1 MLECKTV
8 TLRTR
13 PLKHGMLSFYL
24 DYYPGYRDQ
33 ETMKTIRHEGLN
45 IYIYANPKN
54 ERERNFNATM
64 SEKAEAIRCRRF
76 ESIVNDRYDFFDRHK
91 LKADFLEYYRKQLRK
106 HDQKWEFVYH
116 HFYNFV
122 HGKCTFEEIDID
134 LCNKFREYL
143 LNAKQLRRDDRISK
157 NSASGYWST
166 FRGLLKILYRNRL
179 IKTNINDFLDKIETE
194 DTPKDYLSV
203 EELYKLA
210 ETPCKKPILKTAALF
225 SCLTSLRISDILS
238 LQWHEIID
246 FAAGGKCVHTITQKT
261 KTEDIIPISDEA
273 LQLIGYS
280 PEKTG
285 LVFKGLK
292 RVREKLVKSG
302 YDCSGWI
309 LDNEVNDGKWHSY
322 NQIEGKIKDPD
333 GVPVNVVVKSAK
345 GGYIYLSATDFEF
358 LTQDSKNLLLVW
370 DGDDV
375 HSVSGED
382 LFTKDSNVNLIF
394 DTEYTPKH
402 YYAALSKVFQYV
414 KRTTFAVKD
423 PKRNT
428 YSQVQGFGMDAKTEG
443 IQELFDDN
451 DL

>member
-1 MLECKTV
+1 MSSHYGHLQQIKYKLIIIVTMLECKTV

-13 PLKHGMLSFYL
+13 PLKNGMLSYYL

-91 LKADFLEYYRKQLRK
+91 LKADFLEYYRRQLRK

-143 LNAKQLRRDDRISK
+143 LNAKQLRRDGRISK

-179 IKTNINDFLDKIETE
+179 ITTNINDFLDKIATE

-210 ETPCKKPILKTAALF
+210 EAPCKKPILKTAALF

-238 LQWHEIID
+238 LQWHEIVD

-280 PEKTG
+280 PEKNG

-292 RVREKLVKSG
+292 RSWTQQPMKEWIREAGITKN
-302 YDCSGWI
+302 I
-309 LDNEVNDGKWHSY
+309 TFHSY
-322 NQIEGKIKDPD
+322 RRTYATLQGAAGTDIRTIQSNMAHKSITTTQRYMK
-333 GVPVNVVVKSAK
+333 VV
-345 GGYIYLSATDFEF
+345 
-358 LTQDSKNLLLVW
+358 
-370 DGDDV
+370 
-375 HSVSGED
+375 
-382 LFTKDSNVNLIF
+382 DSNKREASNRISLIR
-394 DTEYTPKH
+394 K
-402 YYAALSKVFQYV
+402 
-414 KRTTFAVKD
+414 
-423 PKRNT
+423 
-428 YSQVQGFGMDAKTEG
+428 
-443 IQELFDDN
+443 
-451 DL
+451 

>member
-1 MLECKTV
+1 MSSHYGHLQQIKYKLIIIVTMLECKTV

-13 PLKHGMLSFYL
+13 PLKNGMLSYYL

-91 LKADFLEYYRKQLRK
+91 LKADFLEFYRRQLRK

-143 LNAKQLRRDDRISK
+143 LNAKQLRRDGRISK

-179 IKTNINDFLDKIETE
+179 ITTNINDFLDKIATE

-238 LQWHEIID
+238 LQWHEIVD

-280 PEKTG
+280 PEKNG

-292 RVREKLVKSG
+292 RSWTQQPMKEWIREAGITKN
-302 YDCSGWI
+302 I
-309 LDNEVNDGKWHSY
+309 TFHSY
-322 NQIEGKIKDPD
+322 RRTYATLQGAAGTDIRTIQSNMAHKSITTTQRYMK
-333 GVPVNVVVKSAK
+333 VV
-345 GGYIYLSATDFEF
+345 
-358 LTQDSKNLLLVW
+358 
-370 DGDDV
+370 
-375 HSVSGED
+375 
-382 LFTKDSNVNLIF
+382 DSNKREASNRISLIR
-394 DTEYTPKH
+394 K
-402 YYAALSKVFQYV
+402 
-414 KRTTFAVKD
+414 
-423 PKRNT
+423 
-428 YSQVQGFGMDAKTEG
+428 
-443 IQELFDDN
+443 
-451 DL
+451 

>member
-1 MLECKTV
+1 MSSHYGHLQQIKYKLIIIVTMLECKTV

-13 PLKHGMLSFYL
+13 PLKNGMLSYYL

-91 LKADFLEYYRKQLRK
+91 LKAEFLEYYRRQLRK

-143 LNAKQLRRDDRISK
+143 LNAKQLRRDGRISK

-166 FRGLLKILYRNRL
+166 FRGLLKILYRNQL
-179 IKTNINDFLDKIETE
+179 TKTNVNDFLDKIETE

-238 LQWHEIID
+238 LQWHEIVD

-285 LVFKGLK
+285 LVLKGLK
-292 RVREKLVKSG
+292 RSWTQQPMKE
-302 YDCSGWI
+302 WI
-309 LDNEVNDGKWHSY
+309 RKAGITKNITFHSY
-322 NQIEGKIKDPD
+322 RRTYATLQGAAGTDIRTIQSNMAHKSITTTQRYMK
-333 GVPVNVVVKSAK
+333 VV
-345 GGYIYLSATDFEF
+345 
-358 LTQDSKNLLLVW
+358 
-370 DGDDV
+370 
-375 HSVSGED
+375 
-382 LFTKDSNVNLIF
+382 DSNKREASNRISLIR
-394 DTEYTPKH
+394 K
-402 YYAALSKVFQYV
+402 
-414 KRTTFAVKD
+414 
-423 PKRNT
+423 
-428 YSQVQGFGMDAKTEG
+428 
-443 IQELFDDN
+443 
-451 DL
+451 

>member
-1 MLECKTV
+1 MSSHYGHLQQIKYKLIIIVTMLECKTV

-13 PLKHGMLSFYL
+13 PLKNGMLSYYL

-76 ESIVNDRYDFFDRHK
+76 ESIVNDRYD
-91 LKADFLEYYRKQLRK
+91 YRKQLRK

-179 IKTNINDFLDKIETE
+179 IKTNINDFLDKIEIE

-238 LQWHEIID
+238 LQWHEIVD

-261 KTEDIIPISDEA
+261 KTEDIIPVSDEA

-292 RVREKLVKSG
+292 RSWTQHPMKEWIREAGITKN
-302 YDCSGWI
+302 I
-309 LDNEVNDGKWHSY
+309 TFHSY
-322 NQIEGKIKDPD
+322 RRTYATLQGAAGTDIRTIQSNMAHKSITTTQRYMK
-333 GVPVNVVVKSAK
+333 VV
-345 GGYIYLSATDFEF
+345 
-358 LTQDSKNLLLVW
+358 
-370 DGDDV
+370 
-375 HSVSGED
+375 
-382 LFTKDSNVNLIF
+382 DSNKREASNRISLIR
-394 DTEYTPKH
+394 K
-402 YYAALSKVFQYV
+402 
-414 KRTTFAVKD
+414 
-423 PKRNT
+423 
-428 YSQVQGFGMDAKTEG
+428 
-443 IQELFDDN
+443 
-451 DL
+451 

>member
-1 MLECKTV
+1 MSSHYGHLQQIKYKLLIIVTMLECKTV

-76 ESIVNDRYDFFDRHK
+76 ESIVNDRYDFFDKHK

-143 LNAKQLRRDDRISK
+143 LNAKQLRRDGSISK

-179 IKTNINDFLDKIETE
+179 IKTNVNDFLDKIETE

-203 EELYKLA
+203 EKLYKLA

-238 LQWHEIID
+238 LQWHEIVD
-246 FAAGGKCVHTITQKT
+246 FAAGRKCVHTITQKT

-292 RVREKLVKSG
+292 RSWTQHPMKEWIREAGITKN
-302 YDCSGWI
+302 I
-309 LDNEVNDGKWHSY
+309 TFHSY
-322 NQIEGKIKDPD
+322 RRTHATLQGAAGTDIRTIQSNMAHKSITTTQRYMK
-333 GVPVNVVVKSAK
+333 VV
-345 GGYIYLSATDFEF
+345 
-358 LTQDSKNLLLVW
+358 
-370 DGDDV
+370 
-375 HSVSGED
+375 
-382 LFTKDSNVNLIF
+382 DSNKREASNRISLIR
-394 DTEYTPKH
+394 K
-402 YYAALSKVFQYV
+402 
-414 KRTTFAVKD
+414 
-423 PKRNT
+423 
-428 YSQVQGFGMDAKTEG
+428 
-443 IQELFDDN
+443 
-451 DL
+451 

>member
-1 MLECKTV
+1 MSSHYGHLQQIKYKLIIIVTMLECKTV

-13 PLKHGMLSFYL
+13 PLKNGMLSYYL

-91 LKADFLEYYRKQLRK
+91 LKADFLEYYRRQLRK

-143 LNAKQLRRDDRISK
+143 LNAKQLRRDGRISK

-166 FRGLLKILYRNRL
+166 FRGLLKILYHNRL
-179 IKTNINDFLDKIETE
+179 ITTNINDFLDKIATE

-210 ETPCKKPILKTAALF
+210 ETPCKKPILKTASLF

-238 LQWHEIID
+238 LQWHEIVD

-292 RVREKLVKSG
+292 RSWTQYPMKEWIREAGITKN
-302 YDCSGWI
+302 I
-309 LDNEVNDGKWHSY
+309 TFHSY
-322 NQIEGKIKDPD
+322 RRTYATLQGAAGTDIRTIQSNMAHKSITTTQRYMK
-333 GVPVNVVVKSAK
+333 VV
-345 GGYIYLSATDFEF
+345 
-358 LTQDSKNLLLVW
+358 
-370 DGDDV
+370 
-375 HSVSGED
+375 
-382 LFTKDSNVNLIF
+382 DSNKREASNRISLIR
-394 DTEYTPKH
+394 K
-402 YYAALSKVFQYV
+402 
-414 KRTTFAVKD
+414 
-423 PKRNT
+423 
-428 YSQVQGFGMDAKTEG
+428 
-443 IQELFDDN
+443 
-451 DL
+451 

>member
-1 MLECKTV
+1 MSSHYGHLQQIKYKLIIIVTMLECKTV

-13 PLKHGMLSFYL
+13 PLKNGMLSYYL

-292 RVREKLVKSG
+292 RSWTQQPMKEWIREAGITKN
-302 YDCSGWI
+302 I
-309 LDNEVNDGKWHSY
+309 TFHSY
-322 NQIEGKIKDPD
+322 RRTYATLQGAAGTDIRTIQSNMAHKSITTTQRYMK
-333 GVPVNVVVKSAK
+333 VV
-345 GGYIYLSATDFEF
+345 
-358 LTQDSKNLLLVW
+358 
-370 DGDDV
+370 
-375 HSVSGED
+375 
-382 LFTKDSNVNLIF
+382 DSNKREASNRISLIR
-394 DTEYTPKH
+394 K
-402 YYAALSKVFQYV
+402 
-414 KRTTFAVKD
+414 
-423 PKRNT
+423 
-428 YSQVQGFGMDAKTEG
+428 
-443 IQELFDDN
+443 
-451 DL
+451 

>member
-1 MLECKTV
+1 MSSHYGHLQQIKYKLIIIVTMLECKTV

-13 PLKHGMLSFYL
+13 PLKNGMLSYYL

-179 IKTNINDFLDKIETE
+179 IKTNINDFLDKIEIE

-210 ETPCKKPILKTAALF
+210 ETHCKKPILKTAALF

-238 LQWHEIID
+238 LQWHEIVD

-261 KTEDIIPISDEA
+261 KTEDIIPVSDEA

-292 RVREKLVKSG
+292 RSWTQHPMKEWIREAGITKN
-302 YDCSGWI
+302 I
-309 LDNEVNDGKWHSY
+309 TFHSY
-322 NQIEGKIKDPD
+322 RRTYATLQGAAGTDIRTIQSNMAHKSITTTQRYMK
-333 GVPVNVVVKSAK
+333 VV
-345 GGYIYLSATDFEF
+345 
-358 LTQDSKNLLLVW
+358 
-370 DGDDV
+370 
-375 HSVSGED
+375 
-382 LFTKDSNVNLIF
+382 DSNKREASNRISLIR
-394 DTEYTPKH
+394 K
-402 YYAALSKVFQYV
+402 
-414 KRTTFAVKD
+414 
-423 PKRNT
+423 
-428 YSQVQGFGMDAKTEG
+428 
-443 IQELFDDN
+443 
-451 DL
+451 

>member
-1 MLECKTV
+1 MSSHYGHLQQIKYKLIIIVTMLECKTV

-13 PLKHGMLSFYL
+13 PLKNGMLSYYL

-91 LKADFLEYYRKQLRK
+91 LKADFLEYYRRQFRK

-143 LNAKQLRRDDRISK
+143 LNAKQLRRDGRISK
-157 NSASGYWST
+157 NSASGHWST

-179 IKTNINDFLDKIETE
+179 IKTNINDFLDKIETK

-225 SCLTSLRISDILS
+225 SRLTSLRISDILS
-238 LQWHEIID
+238 LQWHEIVD

-292 RVREKLVKSG
+292 RSWTQQPMKE
-302 YDCSGWI
+302 WI
-309 LDNEVNDGKWHSY
+309 RKAGITKNITFHSY
-322 NQIEGKIKDPD
+322 RRTYATLQGAAGTDIRTIQSNMAHKSITTTQRYMK
-333 GVPVNVVVKSAK
+333 VV
-345 GGYIYLSATDFEF
+345 
-358 LTQDSKNLLLVW
+358 
-370 DGDDV
+370 
-375 HSVSGED
+375 
-382 LFTKDSNVNLIF
+382 DSNKREASNRISLIR
-394 DTEYTPKH
+394 K
-402 YYAALSKVFQYV
+402 
-414 KRTTFAVKD
+414 
-423 PKRNT
+423 
-428 YSQVQGFGMDAKTEG
+428 
-443 IQELFDDN
+443 
-451 DL
+451 

>member
-1 MLECKTV
+1 MSSHYGHLQQIKYKLIIIVTMLECKTV

-13 PLKHGMLSFYL
+13 PLKNGMLSYYL

-91 LKADFLEYYRKQLRK
+91 LKADFLEYYRRQLRK

-179 IKTNINDFLDKIETE
+179 ITTNINDFLDKIATE

-238 LQWHEIID
+238 LQWHEIVD

-280 PEKTG
+280 PEKNG

-292 RVREKLVKSG
+292 RSWTQQPMKEWIREAGITKN
-302 YDCSGWI
+302 I
-309 LDNEVNDGKWHSY
+309 TFHSY
-322 NQIEGKIKDPD
+322 RRTYATLQGAAGTDIRTIQSNMAHKSITTTQRYMK
-333 GVPVNVVVKSAK
+333 VV
-345 GGYIYLSATDFEF
+345 
-358 LTQDSKNLLLVW
+358 
-370 DGDDV
+370 
-375 HSVSGED
+375 
-382 LFTKDSNVNLIF
+382 DSNKREASNRISLIR
-394 DTEYTPKH
+394 K
-402 YYAALSKVFQYV
+402 
-414 KRTTFAVKD
+414 
-423 PKRNT
+423 
-428 YSQVQGFGMDAKTEG
+428 
-443 IQELFDDN
+443 
-451 DL
+451 

>member
-1 MLECKTV
+1 MSSHSGHLQQIKYKLIIIVTMLECKTV

-166 FRGLLKILYRNRL
+166 FRGLLKILYCNRL

-238 LQWHEIID
+238 LQWHEIVD

-292 RVREKLVKSG
+292 RSWTQHPMKEWIREAGITKN
-302 YDCSGWI
+302 I
-309 LDNEVNDGKWHSY
+309 TFHSY
-322 NQIEGKIKDPD
+322 RRTYATLQGAAGTDIRTIQSNMAHRSITTTQRYMK
-333 GVPVNVVVKSAK
+333 VV
-345 GGYIYLSATDFEF
+345 
-358 LTQDSKNLLLVW
+358 
-370 DGDDV
+370 
-375 HSVSGED
+375 
-382 LFTKDSNVNLIF
+382 DSNKREASNRISLIR
-394 DTEYTPKH
+394 K
-402 YYAALSKVFQYV
+402 
-414 KRTTFAVKD
+414 
-423 PKRNT
+423 
-428 YSQVQGFGMDAKTEG
+428 
-443 IQELFDDN
+443 
-451 DL
+451 

>member
-1 MLECKTV
+1 MSSHSGHLQQIKYKLIIIVTMLECKTV

-13 PLKHGMLSFYL
+13 PLKNGMLSYYL

-143 LNAKQLRRDDRISK
+143 LNAKQLRRDGRISK

-166 FRGLLKILYRNRL
+166 FRELLKILYRNRL

-238 LQWHEIID
+238 LQWHEIVD

-292 RVREKLVKSG
+292 RSWTQHPMKEWIREAGITKN
-302 YDCSGWI
+302 I
-309 LDNEVNDGKWHSY
+309 TFHSY
-322 NQIEGKIKDPD
+322 RRTYATLQGAAGTDIRTIQSNMAHKSITTTQRYMK
-333 GVPVNVVVKSAK
+333 VV
-345 GGYIYLSATDFEF
+345 
-358 LTQDSKNLLLVW
+358 
-370 DGDDV
+370 
-375 HSVSGED
+375 
-382 LFTKDSNVNLIF
+382 DSNKREASNRISLIR
-394 DTEYTPKH
+394 K
-402 YYAALSKVFQYV
+402 
-414 KRTTFAVKD
+414 
-423 PKRNT
+423 
-428 YSQVQGFGMDAKTEG
+428 
-443 IQELFDDN
+443 
-451 DL
+451 

>member
-1 MLECKTV
+1 MSSHYGHLQQIKYKLIIIVTMLECKTV

-143 LNAKQLRRDDRISK
+143 LNAKQLRRDGHISK

-292 RVREKLVKSG
+292 RSWTQQPMKEWIREAGITKN
-302 YDCSGWI
+302 I
-309 LDNEVNDGKWHSY
+309 TFHSY
-322 NQIEGKIKDPD
+322 RRTYATLQGAAGTDIRTIQSNMAHKSITTTQRYMK
-333 GVPVNVVVKSAK
+333 VV
-345 GGYIYLSATDFEF
+345 
-358 LTQDSKNLLLVW
+358 
-370 DGDDV
+370 
-375 HSVSGED
+375 
-382 LFTKDSNVNLIF
+382 DSNKREASNRISLIR
-394 DTEYTPKH
+394 K
-402 YYAALSKVFQYV
+402 
-414 KRTTFAVKD
+414 
-423 PKRNT
+423 
-428 YSQVQGFGMDAKTEG
+428 
-443 IQELFDDN
+443 
-451 DL
+451 

>member
-1 MLECKTV
+1 MSSHYGHLQQIKYKLIIIVTMLECKTV

-13 PLKHGMLSFYL
+13 PLKNGMLSYYL

-54 ERERNFNATM
+54 ERERNFNAIM

-143 LNAKQLRRDDRISK
+143 LNAKQLRRDGRISK

-194 DTPKDYLSV
+194 DTPKEYLSV

-210 ETPCKKPILKTAALF
+210 ETPCKKPILKTASLF

-238 LQWHEIID
+238 LQWHEIVD

-292 RVREKLVKSG
+292 RSWTQHPMKEWIREAGITKN
-302 YDCSGWI
+302 I
-309 LDNEVNDGKWHSY
+309 TFHSY
-322 NQIEGKIKDPD
+322 RRTYATLQGAAGTDIRTIQSNMAHKSITTTQRYMK
-333 GVPVNVVVKSAK
+333 VV
-345 GGYIYLSATDFEF
+345 
-358 LTQDSKNLLLVW
+358 
-370 DGDDV
+370 
-375 HSVSGED
+375 
-382 LFTKDSNVNLIF
+382 DSNKREASNRISLIR
-394 DTEYTPKH
+394 K
-402 YYAALSKVFQYV
+402 
-414 KRTTFAVKD
+414 
-423 PKRNT
+423 
-428 YSQVQGFGMDAKTEG
+428 
-443 IQELFDDN
+443 
-451 DL
+451 

>member
-13 PLKHGMLSFYL
+13 PLKNGMLSYYL
-24 DYYPGYRDQ
+24 DYYPGYRDH

-91 LKADFLEYYRKQLRK
+91 LKADFLEYYRRQLRK

-143 LNAKQLRRDDRISK
+143 LNAKQLRRDGRISK

-166 FRGLLKILYRNRL
+166 FGGLLKILYRNRL
-179 IKTNINDFLDKIETE
+179 ITTNINDFLDKIETE

-210 ETPCKKPILKTAALF
+210 EAPCKKPILKTAALF

-238 LQWHEIID
+238 LQWHEIVD

-292 RVREKLVKSG
+292 RSWTQQPMKEWIREAGITKN
-302 YDCSGWI
+302 I
-309 LDNEVNDGKWHSY
+309 TFHSY
-322 NQIEGKIKDPD
+322 RRTYATLQGAAGTDIRTIQSNMAHKSITTTQRYMK
-333 GVPVNVVVKSAK
+333 VV
-345 GGYIYLSATDFEF
+345 
-358 LTQDSKNLLLVW
+358 
-370 DGDDV
+370 
-375 HSVSGED
+375 
-382 LFTKDSNVNLIF
+382 DSNKREASNRISLIR
-394 DTEYTPKH
+394 K
-402 YYAALSKVFQYV
+402 
-414 KRTTFAVKD
+414 
-423 PKRNT
+423 
-428 YSQVQGFGMDAKTEG
+428 
-443 IQELFDDN
+443 
-451 DL
+451 

>member
-1 MLECKTV
+1 MSSHYGHLQQIKYKLIIIVTMLECKTV

-13 PLKHGMLSFYL
+13 PLKNGMLSYYL
-24 DYYPGYRDQ
+24 DYYPGYRNQ

-238 LQWHEIID
+238 LQWHEIVD

-292 RVREKLVKSG
+292 RSWTQHPMKEWIREAGITKN
-302 YDCSGWI
+302 I
-309 LDNEVNDGKWHSY
+309 TFHSY
-322 NQIEGKIKDPD
+322 RRTYATLQGAAGTDIRTIQSNMAHKSITTTQRYMK
-333 GVPVNVVVKSAK
+333 VV
-345 GGYIYLSATDFEF
+345 
-358 LTQDSKNLLLVW
+358 
-370 DGDDV
+370 
-375 HSVSGED
+375 
-382 LFTKDSNVNLIF
+382 DSNKREASNRISLIR
-394 DTEYTPKH
+394 K
-402 YYAALSKVFQYV
+402 
-414 KRTTFAVKD
+414 
-423 PKRNT
+423 
-428 YSQVQGFGMDAKTEG
+428 
-443 IQELFDDN
+443 
-451 DL
+451 

>member
-1 MLECKTV
+1 MSSHYGHLQQIKYKLIIIVTMLECKTV

-13 PLKHGMLSFYL
+13 PLKNGMLSYYL

-143 LNAKQLRRDDRISK
+143 LNAKQLRRDGRISK

-166 FRGLLKILYRNRL
+166 FRELLKILYRNRL

-238 LQWHEIID
+238 LQWHEIVD

-261 KTEDIIPISDEA
+261 KTEDIIPVSDEA

-292 RVREKLVKSG
+292 RSWTQHPMKEWIREAGITKN
-302 YDCSGWI
+302 I
-309 LDNEVNDGKWHSY
+309 TFHSY
-322 NQIEGKIKDPD
+322 RRTYATLQGAAGTDIRTIQSNMAHKSITTTQRYMK
-333 GVPVNVVVKSAK
+333 VV
-345 GGYIYLSATDFEF
+345 
-358 LTQDSKNLLLVW
+358 
-370 DGDDV
+370 
-375 HSVSGED
+375 
-382 LFTKDSNVNLIF
+382 DSNKREASNRISLIR
-394 DTEYTPKH
+394 K
-402 YYAALSKVFQYV
+402 
-414 KRTTFAVKD
+414 
-423 PKRNT
+423 
-428 YSQVQGFGMDAKTEG
+428 
-443 IQELFDDN
+443 
-451 DL
+451 

>member
-1 MLECKTV
+1 MSSHYGHLLQIKYKLIIIVTMLECKTV

-143 LNAKQLRRDDRISK
+143 LNAKQLRRDGRISK

-194 DTPKDYLSV
+194 DTPKEYLSV
-203 EELYKLA
+203 EEVYKLA
-210 ETPCKKPILKTAALF
+210 ETPCKKPILKTASLF

-238 LQWHEIID
+238 LQWHEIVD

-292 RVREKLVKSG
+292 RSWTQHPMKEWIREAGITKN
-302 YDCSGWI
+302 I
-309 LDNEVNDGKWHSY
+309 TFHSY
-322 NQIEGKIKDPD
+322 RRTYATLQGAAGTDIRTIQSNMAHKSITTTQRYMK
-333 GVPVNVVVKSAK
+333 VV
-345 GGYIYLSATDFEF
+345 
-358 LTQDSKNLLLVW
+358 
-370 DGDDV
+370 
-375 HSVSGED
+375 
-382 LFTKDSNVNLIF
+382 DSNKREASNRISLIR
-394 DTEYTPKH
+394 K
-402 YYAALSKVFQYV
+402 
-414 KRTTFAVKD
+414 
-423 PKRNT
+423 
-428 YSQVQGFGMDAKTEG
+428 
-443 IQELFDDN
+443 
-451 DL
+451 

>member
-1 MLECKTV
+1 MSSHYGHLQQIKYKLIIIVTMLECKTV

-13 PLKHGMLSFYL
+13 PLKNGMLSYYL

-91 LKADFLEYYRKQLRK
+91 LKADFLEYYRRQLRK

-143 LNAKQLRRDDRISK
+143 LNAKQLRRDGRISK

-179 IKTNINDFLDKIETE
+179 IKTNINDFLDKIATE

-280 PEKTG
+280 PEKNG

-292 RVREKLVKSG
+292 RSWTQQPMKEWIREAGITKN
-302 YDCSGWI
+302 I
-309 LDNEVNDGKWHSY
+309 TFHSY
-322 NQIEGKIKDPD
+322 RRTYATLQGAAGTDIRTIQSNMAHKSITTTQRYMK
-333 GVPVNVVVKSAK
+333 VV
-345 GGYIYLSATDFEF
+345 
-358 LTQDSKNLLLVW
+358 
-370 DGDDV
+370 
-375 HSVSGED
+375 
-382 LFTKDSNVNLIF
+382 DSNKREASNRISLIR
-394 DTEYTPKH
+394 K
-402 YYAALSKVFQYV
+402 
-414 KRTTFAVKD
+414 
-423 PKRNT
+423 
-428 YSQVQGFGMDAKTEG
+428 
-443 IQELFDDN
+443 
-451 DL
+451 

>member
-1 MLECKTV
+1 MSSHYGHLQQIKYKLIIIVTMLECKTV

-13 PLKHGMLSFYL
+13 PLKNGMLSYYL

-91 LKADFLEYYRKQLRK
+91 LKADFLEYYRRQLRK

-179 IKTNINDFLDKIETE
+179 IKTNINDFLDKIEIE

-238 LQWHEIID
+238 LQWHEIVD

-261 KTEDIIPISDEA
+261 KTEDIIPVSDEA

-292 RVREKLVKSG
+292 RSWTQHPMKEWIREAGITKN
-302 YDCSGWI
+302 I
-309 LDNEVNDGKWHSY
+309 TFHSY
-322 NQIEGKIKDPD
+322 RRTYATLQGAAGTDIRTIQSNMAHKSITTTQRYMK
-333 GVPVNVVVKSAK
+333 VV
-345 GGYIYLSATDFEF
+345 
-358 LTQDSKNLLLVW
+358 
-370 DGDDV
+370 
-375 HSVSGED
+375 
-382 LFTKDSNVNLIF
+382 DSNKREASNRISLIR
-394 DTEYTPKH
+394 K
-402 YYAALSKVFQYV
+402 
-414 KRTTFAVKD
+414 
-423 PKRNT
+423 
-428 YSQVQGFGMDAKTEG
+428 
-443 IQELFDDN
+443 
-451 DL
+451 

>member
-1 MLECKTV
+1 MSSHYGHLQQIKYKLIIIVTMLECKTV

-13 PLKHGMLSFYL
+13 PLKNGMLSYYL

-33 ETMKTIRHEGLN
+33 ETMKSIRHEGLN

-143 LNAKQLRRDDRISK
+143 LNAKQLRRDGRISK

-238 LQWHEIID
+238 LQWHEIVD

-280 PEKTG
+280 PEKNG

-292 RVREKLVKSG
+292 RSWTQHPMKEWIREAGITKN
-302 YDCSGWI
+302 I
-309 LDNEVNDGKWHSY
+309 TFHSY
-322 NQIEGKIKDPD
+322 RRTYATLQGAAGTDIRTIQSNMAHKSITTTQRYMK
-333 GVPVNVVVKSAK
+333 VV
-345 GGYIYLSATDFEF
+345 
-358 LTQDSKNLLLVW
+358 
-370 DGDDV
+370 
-375 HSVSGED
+375 
-382 LFTKDSNVNLIF
+382 DSNKREASNRISLIR
-394 DTEYTPKH
+394 K
-402 YYAALSKVFQYV
+402 
-414 KRTTFAVKD
+414 
-423 PKRNT
+423 
-428 YSQVQGFGMDAKTEG
+428 
-443 IQELFDDN
+443 
-451 DL
+451 

>member
-1 MLECKTV
+1 MSSHYGHLQQIKYKLIIIVTMLECKTV

-13 PLKHGMLSFYL
+13 PLKNGMLSYYL

-54 ERERNFNATM
+54 ERERNFNAIM

-143 LNAKQLRRDDRISK
+143 LNAKQLRRDGRISK

-166 FRGLLKILYRNRL
+166 FRGLLKILYRNQL

-238 LQWHEIID
+238 LQWHEIVD

-292 RVREKLVKSG
+292 RSWTQHPMKE
-302 YDCSGWI
+302 WI
-309 LDNEVNDGKWHSY
+309 RKAGITKNITFHSY
-322 NQIEGKIKDPD
+322 RRTYATLQGAAGTDIRTIQSNMAHKSITTTQRYMK
-333 GVPVNVVVKSAK
+333 VV
-345 GGYIYLSATDFEF
+345 
-358 LTQDSKNLLLVW
+358 
-370 DGDDV
+370 
-375 HSVSGED
+375 
-382 LFTKDSNVNLIF
+382 DSNKREASNRISLIR
-394 DTEYTPKH
+394 K
-402 YYAALSKVFQYV
+402 
-414 KRTTFAVKD
+414 
-423 PKRNT
+423 
-428 YSQVQGFGMDAKTEG
+428 
-443 IQELFDDN
+443 
-451 DL
+451 